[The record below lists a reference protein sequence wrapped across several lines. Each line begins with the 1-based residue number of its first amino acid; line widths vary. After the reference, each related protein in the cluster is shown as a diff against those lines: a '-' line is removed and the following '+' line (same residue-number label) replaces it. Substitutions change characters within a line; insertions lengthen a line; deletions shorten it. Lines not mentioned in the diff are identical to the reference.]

1 MIPGSEEGLQEQP
14 WAGCKLPSDLAP
26 WRSLVTLI
34 IAVLWGAVGSS
45 DENGRKEVEDRVFS
59 GGVLLNRKAGVVF
72 GAESGVRF
80 VLSL

>member
-1 MIPGSEEGLQEQP
+1 M
-14 WAGCKLPSDLAP
+14 
-26 WRSLVTLI
+26 TLI

-45 DENGRKEVEDRVFS
+45 DENGTKEVEDRVSS